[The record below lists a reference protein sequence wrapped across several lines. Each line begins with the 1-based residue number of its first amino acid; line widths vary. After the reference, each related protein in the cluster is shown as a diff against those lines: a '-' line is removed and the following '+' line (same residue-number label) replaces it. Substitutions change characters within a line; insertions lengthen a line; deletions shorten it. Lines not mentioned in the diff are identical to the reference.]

1 MFILKIFSFSILK
14 PIIPF
19 QPSIA
24 FHIETSHLFWKTKQL
39 TGFYMKRNTGMK
51 LVDCAMMVNG
61 IFICLIFICL
71 NFPQGDHPYIYCFYD
86 ILLLF
91 KSVQGEMGSLKI
103 TTFER
108 AYFMDNPKFIPFETS
123 QTIVVIPQ
131 KFVFIFRK
139 DYHIECSF
147 GEFNGIYIR
156 DVIPIH
162 CMKLTN
168 H

>member
-14 PIIPF
+14 PISPF

-51 LVDCAMMVNG
+51 LVDCVMMVNG

-91 KSVQGEMGSLKI
+91 KSVQGGGWEVQKSPHLSVRTLWIIPSSYLLKHRRQLWSFPKSLFSYFEKTI
-103 TTFER
+103 TLNAVLGNLT
-108 AYFMDNPKFIPFETS
+108 
-123 QTIVVIPQ
+123 
-131 KFVFIFRK
+131 
-139 DYHIECSF
+139 
-147 GEFNGIYIR
+147 EFNSLSII
-156 DVIPIH
+156 
-162 CMKLTN
+162 
-168 H
+168 

>member
-14 PIIPF
+14 PISPF

-51 LVDCAMMVNG
+51 LVDCVMMVNG

-91 KSVQGEMGSLKI
+91 KSVQGGMGSLKI

-108 AYFMDNPKFIPFETS
+108 ARTLWIIPSSYLLKHRRQLWSFPKSLSSYFEKTITLNAVLGNLTEFIS
-123 QTIVVIPQ
+123 VMLSLSIIW
-131 KFVFIFRK
+131 
-139 DYHIECSF
+139 
-147 GEFNGIYIR
+147 N
-156 DVIPIH
+156 
-162 CMKLTN
+162 
-168 H
+168 